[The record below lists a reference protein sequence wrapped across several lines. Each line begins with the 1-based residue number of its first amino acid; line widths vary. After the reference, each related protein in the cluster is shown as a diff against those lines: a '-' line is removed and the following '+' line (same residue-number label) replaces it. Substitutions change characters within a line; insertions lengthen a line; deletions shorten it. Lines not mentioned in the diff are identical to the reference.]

1 MAKIL
6 QGLKT
11 LKMCKMQH
19 AEHLGKDHTTLA
31 GLDQNLLFYGPPY
44 ILMGMKMKMSVSS
57 YSRAPLI

>member
-31 GLDQNLLFYGPPY
+31 GLDQNLLFFGPPY
-44 ILMGMKMKMSVSS
+44 IFIVIYMLAIVKTLV
-57 YSRAPLI
+57 